1 MPEIIQTAAEL
12 TSEITKELKSLKEL
26 QNGLKTVN
34 CQMDLLLVLNRYLT
48 ERNKK
53 LTDALMTYKIY
64 LTLVWKSIQDVIS

>member
-34 CQMDLLLVLNRYLT
+34 CQMDLLLVLDRYLC
-48 ERNKK
+48 ERKKK
-53 LTDALMTYKIY
+53 LTDAVMTEKTD
-64 LTLVWKSIQDVIS
+64 LTLVWKSMQDVIK